1 MPLTEFAAG
10 SGTAI
15 DSQVDAPVD
24 QFMVLDLALIVASNT
39 NPRTVF
45 NLPRLEELATSIKAS
60 GVHQPVL
67 VRPLPA
73 RRLQET
79 FDGFRRGERPA
90 YELIAGERRF
100 RASKLAGV
108 DTIPAMIR
116 HLTDEQVL
124 EIQLVENLQ
133 RDDLHPMEE
142 AEGYEKL
149 IQATHVTKEELGEK
163 VGKSRGYVYGRLKL
177 LALGQEARTAFY
189 ASEIDA
195 SRALVIARIPDAGQQ
210 VKALAEAT
218 AEDWQGGLRHNFKS
232 FVRWAQQN
240 MMLRLDAAR
249 FPTTDATLVVEA
261 GSCRDCAKRTGAQ
274 PEVYADVESADVC
287 TDPTCYHAKDAAHE
301 VIVIDRARENGQ
313 QVILEKEAKAI
324 WVAEHIPL
332 KGYTRLDRP
341 DPRVHETK
349 MLKTVLG
356 KSMPAPVLMQNPHKR
371 GELIEV
377 LPTSQVT
384 KLLKESGK
392 LKPAPR
398 ATGTAPASAA
408 AKAAAEATRPVE
420 ERREY
425 HNRWQAEAM
434 RQADAHFKGWT
445 GGIPA
450 SAIRAFL
457 LETFDR
463 MDEGPF
469 GPALDLGEEFN
480 TLDARNRLQTLPDS
494 AMNEVFIRWVLHD
507 SEGYP
512 SPWTAEQR
520 NRTEPKHPTWEI
532 LGLAGVD
539 VDAIQAETK
548 RAMESDD
555 RAAELAKAQ
564 SDAKS
569 QATGQSGKKSST
581 PPAAPKKRGGKPSAE
596 EVQAQIA
603 EQLQQLDQAPDGAEQ
618 EVAAEAAQ
626 EPSQA
631 PDGAAEEV
639 GAAPAAPAAPALQV
653 GDRITVT
660 DSKYTQFEE
669 QGEITHVLAKSKVR
683 VAFDK
688 GPDAVLPAAAVQ
700 VTAKALWPLPT
711 ESTAP
716 VKDAPATFSLGQL
729 VKVKAG
735 SKSAGGKALKTVGK
749 VGRIAGLGDDG
760 RVHLRHGPRSHEL
773 VVVQP
778 EQLEPYSAALQVVIG
793 SKVRIHPKGFLE
805 SRNKLAW
812 REGTVDACTDDGWRV
827 TISATAKDV
836 ELVVAFDTAELEVL
850 A

>member
-1 MPLTEFAAG
+1 MSLTEFAAE
-10 SGTAI
+10 SGTTLE
-15 DSQVDAPVD
+15 SQVDAPAD
-24 QFMVLDLALIVASNT
+24 QFMILELALIVASDT

-45 NLPRLEELATSIKAS
+45 NLPRLEELATSIRAS

-116 HLTDEQVL
+116 HLTDDQVL

-163 VGKSRGYVYGRLKL
+163 IGKSRGYVYGRLKL
-177 LALGQEARTAFY
+177 LDLGQDARKAFY
-189 ASEIDA
+189 EGQIDS
-195 SRALVIARIPDAGQQ
+195 SRALVIARIPDAKLQL
-210 VKALAEAT
+210 KALEEAR
-218 AEDWQGGLRHNFKS
+218 AEDYQGGPRHNFKS

-240 MMLRLDAAR
+240 VMLRLDAAR
-249 FPTTDATLVVEA
+249 FKITDESLVPEA
-261 GSCRDCAKRTGAQ
+261 GNCKECSKRTGAQ
-274 PEVYADVESADVC
+274 PEVYADVDSADVC
-287 TDPTCYHAKDAAHE
+287 TDPACYHAKDAAHE
-301 VIVIDRARENGQ
+301 AIVLAQARAKGQKVIG
-313 QVILEKEAKAI
+313 EKEAKEI
-324 WVAEHIPL
+324 WAWEHTPM

-341 DPRVHETK
+341 DSRLGNSK
-349 MLKTVLG
+349 ALKTVLG
-356 KSMPAPVLMQNPHKR
+356 KDMPLPVLMQNPHKK

-384 KLLKESGK
+384 KLLKDSGK
-392 LKPAPR
+392 LTPAPR
-398 ATGTAPASAA
+398 SAGTTASASAA
-408 AKAAAEATRPVE
+408 VAEAKRPIE

-425 HNRWQAEAM
+425 NNRWQAEAM

-445 GGIPA
+445 HEIPA
-450 SAIRAFL
+450 SLLRAFMVHMF
-457 LETFDR
+457 EIV
-463 MDEGPF
+463 DEGAF
-469 GPALDLGEEFN
+469 GPALDLGTEFDGREA
-480 TLDARNRLQTLPDS
+480 LHRLQTLPDS
-494 AMNEVFIRWVLHD
+494 AMNEVFLRWVLHD

-512 SPWTAEQR
+512 NPWTTEER
-520 NRTEPKHPTWEI
+520 NRTEPKHPVWEI
-532 LGLAGVD
+532 FGLAGVD

-548 RAMESDD
+548 RAIESDD
-555 RAAELAKAQ
+555 RAAELEKVQRDEKPCA
-564 SDAKS
+564 S
-569 QATGQSGKKSST
+569 GQSEKKSSA

-603 EQLQQLDQAPDGAEQ
+603 EQLQQLDQAPGGAGQ
-618 EVAAEAAQ
+618 EVAAGAAQ
-626 EPSQA
+626 EPIQA

-639 GAAPAAPAAPALQV
+639 GAAPAAPAAPTLQV

-660 DSKYTQFEE
+660 DSKYTQFEH
-669 QGEITHVLAKSKVR
+669 QGEITHVLAKNKVR

-700 VTAKALWPLPT
+700 VTAKALWPFPT
-711 ESTAP
+711 ESKAP
-716 VKDAPATFSLGQL
+716 VKEVPATFSIGQL
-729 VKVKAG
+729 AKVKAG
-735 SKSAGGKALKTVGK
+735 SKSAGGKALKTIGK
-749 VGRIAGLGDDG
+749 VGRVAGLGDDG

-778 EQLEPYSAALQVVIG
+778 EQLEPYSAALQIVVG
-793 SKVRIHPKGFLE
+793 SKVCIHPKSLLE

-812 REGTVDACTDDGWRV
+812 REGIVDACTDDGWRV
-827 TISATAKDV
+827 TISATAKDA
-836 ELVVAFDTAELEVL
+836 ELVDTFGTEELEVL